1 MGARH
6 GRVEYAAKRPRDADD
21 DDDSPEPITECPRLA
36 SLVRL
41 VHDDPTYAARCVRAG
56 SPTIAQG
63 GEDDMLQAAL
73 AQDPI
78 DMGLIKD
85 VLQARSAELRRL
97 HDQYEEDRDMDD
109 DLEYQIQHSAVE
121 AARRAVD
128 MHRDDILQAL
138 LDVDAVGWDS
148 ELVVLDEPD
157 DSDDEIRYTTLS
169 QYKRARSPPL
179 PWIRARAAAADEL
192 PARTSDDIL
201 QYFERGESSLPPGSY
216 DGVPA
221 PAGGRVDGGRR
232 LENLYLGLVHI
243 RFPSA
248 GPAEISGPG
257 EHAPQVIAL
266 AERLASKS
274 LGAEIGVSWPPTPEE
289 REISAQLA
297 GAQQVVRAARGVV
310 GPHVVTGTHL
320 QTNWP
325 SGAPIDMWVVCLGE
339 YHLPQPERKHYVTVK
354 KIMQAAAQRA
364 RRLGVCVDAFIEES
378 WWRSFALPD
387 SGAWVRRDRSRP
399 RQVTGNKSTAKLSM
413 TEISWSMAGA
423 VAAPHAV
430 SISTAQ
436 PRLPNPLG
444 NVGARIHWFDS
455 RAENHVATEGIYYG
469 EHNRV
474 VFPMVARWWLL
485 SILGWDDKQRRVDPS
500 RPLDPGLL
508 SELERLVGPTESSE
522 WLDLHRLGL
531 ERMARRSRKIP
542 PEDLAWLIRHLVET
556 MVVYKVKE
564 HNGVPISNIFACVAD
579 FYLLLRM
586 FVPYPTGRACAA
598 GPPRH
603 CLVYA
608 GAFHTDHVN
617 DCLEAMGREPGAT
630 IDPVWRVKSPA
641 GVINRLEV
649 PIEQILQQMGLPALM
664 E

>member
-1 MGARH
+1 MGAQH
-6 GRVEYAAKRPRDADD
+6 GRVGYAAKRPRDAVQADD
-21 DDDSPEPITECPRLA
+21 DDDSPEPTTECPRLA
-36 SLVRL
+36 GLVRL
-41 VHDDPTYAARCVRAG
+41 VRDDPAYVARCVRAG

-63 GEDDMLQAAL
+63 GADDMLQAAL

-78 DMGLIKD
+78 DMGLIQD
-85 VLQARSAELRRL
+85 VLRARSAELRLRAQQ
-97 HDQYEEDRDMDD
+97 DENDRDMDD
-109 DLEYQIQHSAVE
+109 DLEYQIHHSAVE

-128 MHRDDILQAL
+128 IYRDDILQAL
-138 LDVDAVGWDS
+138 LDADAVGWDS

-157 DSDDEIRYTTLS
+157 DSDEEIKYTTLS
-169 QYKRARSPPL
+169 QYKRVRSPPL
-179 PWIRARAAAADEL
+179 PWIRGTYEL

-201 QYFERGESSLPPGSY
+201 QYFERGEPLLPPGSY

-232 LENLYLGLVHI
+232 LENLYLGGVHI

-266 AERLASKS
+266 AERLASKL
-274 LGAEIGVSWPPTPEE
+274 LGADVGVSWPQSPEE

-297 GAQQVVRAARGVV
+297 GAQQVVRTARGVV

-339 YHLPQPERKHYVTVK
+339 FHLRPHERTHYVTVK

-364 RRLGVCVDAFIEES
+364 RRRGVCVDAFIEES
-378 WWRSFALPD
+378 WWRSSALPH

-399 RQVTGNKSTAKLSM
+399 RQVTGNRSTANLAM

-430 SISTAQ
+430 STAQ

-444 NVGARIHWFDS
+444 NVGARVHWFDS
-455 RAENHVATEGIYYG
+455 RAENRIATEGIYYG
-469 EHNRV
+469 SEDRV
-474 VFPMVARWWLL
+474 VFPSVARWWLL
-485 SILGWDDKQRRVDPS
+485 SILGWDDKKRRVDPS
-500 RPLDPGLL
+500 RPLDPGLI
-508 SELERLVGPTESSE
+508 SELERLVGDTESSE

-542 PEDLAWLIRHLVET
+542 PEDLAWLMKHLVDT

-564 HNGVPISNIFACVAD
+564 HNGVPLSNIFACVAD

-586 FVPYPTGRACAA
+586 FVPYPAGRACAA

-617 DCLEAMGREPGAT
+617 DCLEAMGREPGAS
-630 IDPVWRVKSPA
+630 IDPVWRVKSPVGA
-641 GVINRLEV
+641 SNHVEV
-649 PIEQILQQMGLPALM
+649 SIEQILRQMGLPASV